1 MKNWLFFV
9 IIPYSLI
16 IIQIFRIIIKETKVN
31 LIKQR
36 NQQDNRNSTNELANK
51 LAVKER
57 EREISVD

>member
-1 MKNWLFFV
+1 M
-9 IIPYSLI
+9 
-16 IIQIFRIIIKETKVN
+16 N

-57 EREISVD
+57 ERERLASTNLYGQQDFEGNYASR